1 MKSVSRNHSELA
13 GYEVGLRDEENL
25 RMTMYMLR
33 GLALLLVGTCVASAQ
48 HPAKAFSAADP
59 YSLDFVRS
67 ALQYFER
74 GGFGFEDKRIRWGTS
89 DSPGLNQ
96 FGDRVS
102 IALLRIY
109 SREELSQPENANH
122 CLNAIRTAFENQSS
136 VLEPSDKEPR
146 VTLFLLDY
154 LQENEQS
161 DVKLEKRIGYIRGCI
176 KEFAC
181 SPQGEHAFFVN
192 H

>member
-67 ALQYFER
+67 ALPYFKN
-74 GGFGFEDKRIRWGTS
+74 GGFGFDGKRIAWGTIN
-89 DSPGLNQ
+89 SPGLNQ

-102 IALLRIY
+102 IALLKIY
-109 SREELSQPENANH
+109 SREELSQPENAGIS
-122 CLNAIRTAFENQSS
+122 LSAIRTAFENRNS
-136 VLEPSDKEPR
+136 VLEPSDREPR

-154 LQENEQS
+154 LQENERS
-161 DVKLEKRIGYIRGCI
+161 DVKLEKRIEYIRGCI

-181 SPQGEHAFFVN
+181 SPQGEQAFFVN

>member
-1 MKSVSRNHSELA
+1 MR
-13 GYEVGLRDEENL
+13 
-25 RMTMYMLR
+25 MLR
-33 GLALLLVGTCVASAQ
+33 LLALLVVGAGVASAQ
-48 HPAKAFSAADP
+48 QPPKAFSASDP

-67 ALQYFER
+67 AILYFEH
-74 GGFGFEDKRIRWGTS
+74 GGFGFEGKRIAWGTI

-102 IALLRIY
+102 IALLKIY
-109 SREELSQPENANH
+109 SREELSQPNNANYS
-122 CLNAIRTAFENQSS
+122 LSAIRTAFEHRSS

-146 VTLFLLDY
+146 ITLFLLDY
-154 LQENEQS
+154 LQEKEQS
-161 DVKLEKRIGYIRGCI
+161 DVTLEKRIEYIRGCI

-181 SPQGEHAFFVN
+181 SPQGEHAFFMS